1 MMLNE
6 LDYEFNVL
14 DGKLTSI
21 SLDKILDQ
29 MGFPLNYKDIGRM
42 K

>member
-6 LDYEFNVL
+6 LNYEFDIL
-14 DGKLTSI
+14 KGKLKTISI
-21 SLDKILDQ
+21 EKIYDE